1 MPRLTMSASS
11 AAPVSGAQTTV
22 KTVAEA
28 AAETM
33 NEAAV
38 ETVDEATMKQ
48 NHEEAK
54 RGPNCSSAG
63 RACHLAAVR
72 FRHFPVRSA
81 GYVLTRLELLRPSI
95 ARRRWIWIIW
105 RWWWIDRRCLQA
117 VQLLLVQLSGN
128 VAA

>member
-1 MPRLTMSASS
+1 MTGCRGSNAGMGAKDIDLLTDKRRKCARREAPSPFRAIGLEVEPGANVMPRLTMSASS

-72 FRHFPVRSA
+72 FRDFPVR
-81 GYVLTRLELLRPSI
+81 
-95 ARRRWIWIIW
+95 
-105 RWWWIDRRCLQA
+105 
-117 VQLLLVQLSGN
+117 
-128 VAA
+128 